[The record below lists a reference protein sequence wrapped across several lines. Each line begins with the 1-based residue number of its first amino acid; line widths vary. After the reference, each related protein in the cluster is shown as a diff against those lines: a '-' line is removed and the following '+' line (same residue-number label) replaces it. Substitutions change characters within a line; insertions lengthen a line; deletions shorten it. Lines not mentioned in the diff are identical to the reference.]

1 MPSFKTFYSEDPPE
15 GYSTNLGV
23 DYVIL
28 YKVPENGSEKAEAE
42 ASYAQ
47 LIKQLTSIGLA
58 TEVRPG
64 EPGTLLIFVKV
75 ASGQLFSDQVYR
87 ARLADWLHGV
97 RATAP
102 SQELSEAFRQ
112 ERVTPAERLRLVHRM
127 LVKPRNEGGA
137 GITPGTGT
145 WRFVDSLFPLHNH
158 VLNRHWLQR
167 FSTIYLLEA
176 ADLDE
181 IRDEIGEGVAYYFE
195 FIQTYFVFL
204 IFPAALGLGAWLLLG
219 QFSWIYAAACS
230 VWSVVFFEYWKQKE
244 VDLAVRWGT
253 CGVSKI
259 QLDRSQFIFDREDV
273 DPVTGEPVKV
283 YSPFKRLGT
292 QLLQIPFALA
302 CVVVLGGLIVTCNSL
317 EIFINEVYDGP
328 FKKYLGLLPTILLS
342 GLTPTFSVILT
353 AIATKLTNMENYQT
367 ETAHQA
373 ALIQKEFV
381 LNFMTSYMAAFFTSF
396 VYTPFGHVIAPF
408 LTFWHNVASAMTMGN
423 FQIKAHEFTANPR
436 RISDQMFFFT
446 VTAQIISLA
455 TEVIVPYIKRKVF
468 KTVKEYK
475 YEKDAIQQQ
484 AADEDGKF
492 IARVQAEAELEVYD
506 VNVDYREM
514 VIQYAACCFLV
525 NNWIELRS
533 DALKITVGSRRP
545 IPWRTDSIG
554 PWVNALGFLSWLGS
568 ITSAAIVYLC
578 SNSTSATGT
587 AMPDMAENTTS
598 ATTPS
603 LHGLDETGKPTI
615 RVSTVEHSS
624 DFTAWGLLLVIL
636 LAEHLY
642 LAMQILVRYVM
653 SKLDS
658 PGLQKERK
666 ERFQMKKR
674 MLLSTTTTREASSG
688 SSTAEDLSSAK
699 SSLASAAGGTSLKNG
714 VPGIEESERI
724 IRNEQDKDIGRAER
738 RGQKIPEEVFWHK
751 HQTMAETIEAGRSL
765 IMDMKSGGTAENT
778 KKEL

>member
-15 GYSTNLGV
+15 GYLSNLGV

-28 YKVPENGSEKAEAE
+28 YKVPEDGSEKAKAE
-42 ASYAQ
+42 AAYIQ

-58 TEVRPG
+58 TEVRAG

-75 ASGQLFSDQVYR
+75 ASGQLFADQVYR

-97 RATAP
+97 RTTAP
-102 SQELSEAFRQ
+102 SQELGEAFRQ

-145 WRFVDSLFPLHNH
+145 WRFVESLFPLHNH

-181 IRDEIGEGVAYYFE
+181 IRDELGEGVAYYFE

-204 IFPAALGLGAWLLLG
+204 VFPATLGLGAWMLLG

-253 CGVSKI
+253 RGVSKI
-259 QLDRSQFIFDREDV
+259 QLDRSQFVFDREDI

-283 YSPFKRLGT
+283 YSPFKRLGV
-292 QLLQIPFALA
+292 QLLQIPFAMA

-328 FKKYLGLLPTILLS
+328 FKQYLGLLPTILLS

-408 LTFWHNVASAMTMGN
+408 LTFWHNVASTITMGN
-423 FQIKAHEFTANPR
+423 FQIKAHEFTVNPR

-455 TEVIVPYIKRKVF
+455 TEIVVPYIKRKVF

-475 YEKDAIQQQ
+475 HEKEATQPQLEG
-484 AADEDGKF
+484 EDDKF
-492 IARVQAEAELEVYD
+492 IARVQSEAELEVYD

-514 VIQYAACCFLV
+514 VIQYGYLSLFSVAWPLAACCFLV

-578 SNSTSATGT
+578 SNSSSAPGSAIPDILTNATS
-587 AMPDMAENTTS
+587 D
-598 ATTPS
+598 TP
-603 LHGLDETGKPTI
+603 LEGLGEVEKPAI
-615 RVSTVEHSS
+615 RVSHVEHSAG
-624 DFTAWGLLLVIL
+624 FTAWGLLLMIL

-674 MLLSTTTTREASSG
+674 MLLA
-688 SSTAEDLSSAK
+688 TAAANE
-699 SSLASAAGGTSLKNG
+699 AAGAEPGVAAGNGTGGSG

-724 IRNEQDKDIGRAER
+724 IRNELNKDIGRAEL
-738 RGQKIPEEVFWHK
+738 RGQAIPEELFWHK
-751 HQTMAETIEAGRSL
+751 HRTMADTIDAGRGL
-765 IMDMKSGGTAENT
+765 ILDT
-778 KKEL
+778 KKTENQTKTEKEL